1 MRTKTY
7 RQFYRQLALSTGT
20 INDLQGREAP
30 LSSPISDVGST
41 PSLAT
46 IHSKALA

>member
-30 LSSPISDVGST
+30 LSS
-41 PSLAT
+41 
-46 IHSKALA
+46 HC